1 MCTATAKGLARAA
14 HKLLTAVEPNL
25 AKAACRVHSCTGQR
39 QGLSAPFAHGRTS
52 LSLKVGPCPLNP
64 RAPPPCRVAIAF
76 RSRLGTVTTLPSHAA
91 PPCCCLA
98 VAAALEHQG
107 TASTY
112 ACTRAYRGHV
122 RRALHTR
129 PDPAAKANSWFCLP
143 RSPRCRRRVARS
155 HGHAV
160 GHGHA
165 ACLTPAHACTP
176 NTAAR
181 PCLALAVV
189 HCRTSALPNASRARV
204 NHSGCEPCPWPCS
217 LPNRCPEIPFT
228 LPCSFFSLVVHRTPS
243 R

>member
-14 HKLLTAVEPNL
+14 HKHLTAVEPNL

-39 QGLSAPFAHGRTS
+39 HTRTHVPQLEGRTLPS
-52 LSLKVGPCPLNP
+52 EPASPAAV
-64 RAPPPCRVAIAF
+64 AF
-76 RSRLGTVTTLPSHAA
+76 RGRLGTVTTLPSHAA

-155 HGHAV
+155 HGHAI

-165 ACLTPAHACTP
+165 ACLTPAHA
-176 NTAAR
+176 
-181 PCLALAVV
+181 
-189 HCRTSALPNASRARV
+189 
-204 NHSGCEPCPWPCS
+204 
-217 LPNRCPEIPFT
+217 
-228 LPCSFFSLVVHRTPS
+228 
-243 R
+243 